1 MRPSLREKPPH
12 DLAIERGVHVRSVP
26 RGAGGDPRFAS
37 PSEGTN
43 PSVTASILTDDRDRL
58 RLPGVL
64 FGVGFGGFVDGV
76 VLHQILQWHHLLTST
91 GDHPA
96 TTVAG
101 LETNTLADGMFHLA
115 ALIVLLVAVS
125 MLWRRIRD
133 GARATWR
140 SIVGTGLAGWGA
152 FNLAE
157 GLVAHH
163 LLGIHHV
170 REGPDALGYDLG
182 FLAVSI
188 VLVTVG
194 LAIARNDLATSAA
207 GTLSPGAAGRRSR
220 AA

>member
-1 MRPSLREKPPH
+1 
-12 DLAIERGVHVRSVP
+12 
-26 RGAGGDPRFAS
+26 
-37 PSEGTN
+37 
-43 PSVTASILTDDRDRL
+43 VTASILTDDRDRL
-58 RLPGVL
+58 RLPGAL
-64 FGVGFGGFVDGV
+64 LGVGFGGFVDGV
-76 VLHQILQWHHLLTST
+76 VLHQILQWHHLLSST
-91 GDHPA
+91 GDHPV
-96 TTVAG
+96 TTIGG
-101 LETNTLADGMFHLA
+101 LEANTLADGMFHLA

-140 SIVGTGLAGWGA
+140 SMVGAGLAGWGA

-170 REGPDALGYDLG
+170 REGLDAFVYDLG

-194 LAIARNDLATSAA
+194 LAIARSDLASAA
-207 GTLSPGAAGRRSR
+207 TGTLSPGAAGRGSR
-220 AA
+220 TA

>member
-1 MRPSLREKPPH
+1 ML
-12 DLAIERGVHVRSVP
+12 L
-26 RGAGGDPRFAS
+26 
-37 PSEGTN
+37 
-43 PSVTASILTDDRDRL
+43 
-58 RLPGVL
+58 
-64 FGVGFGGFVDGV
+64 GVGFGGFVDGV

-140 SIVGTGLAGWGA
+140 SLVGTAMVGWGA
-152 FNLAE
+152 FNLGE
-157 GLVAHH
+157 GLVDHH

-170 REGPDALGYDLG
+170 REGPDAFVYDVG
-182 FLAVSI
+182 FLAVSA
-188 VLVTVG
+188 VLVAAG
-194 LAIARNDLATSAA
+194 LAIARTDLATAVAGDPSPDAA
-207 GTLSPGAAGRRSR
+207 EPRSR